1 MFDCV
6 MPTRNARNGYLRLTV
21 RLTSKN
27 KKWADDFSPIDE
39 MAITYVDTEYTKAY
53 LRHLFAANEYLGNK
67 LLPSIIL
74 GFICGWFVRPEN
86 IS

>member
-1 MFDCV
+1 
-6 MPTRNARNGYLRLTV
+6 
-21 RLTSKN
+21 
-27 KKWADDFSPIDE
+27 

-67 LLPSIIL
+67 LLLSNL

>member
-1 MFDCV
+1 
-6 MPTRNARNGYLRLTV
+6 MPETECYLRLTV
-21 RLTSKN
+21 RLTSKIKN
-27 KKWADDFSPIDE
+27 GHDFSPIDE

-74 GFICGWFVRPEN
+74 GYVVG
-86 IS
+86 S